1 MNRTR
6 TSKNAKRLLV
16 WLLLLTMVFGLLPM
30 AAFADEAGE
39 PVVIEEPVQELEP
52 SSEPTEAP
60 SDPTQE
66 PETLPEPEQPGNAD
80 VTIEG
85 DEEQP
90 EDEDMLETAS
100 LTATDYVDPPAYT
113 IDPSNPIR
121 VYHIDCGRKYFSAT
135 QINAIIDKLAEY
147 GYTHIELAFG
157 NEGLRFL
164 LNDMTVTANDTTY
177 DGGAIK
183 SAIQSFNAS
192 FDNSSE
198 NLSETDMNSIFSHA
212 AEKGIE
218 IIPLLNSPGHM
229 DAILSAMEAVGM
241 KDVKYK
247 NSARTVDITNVKAV
261 NFTMA
266 LVEKYVEYFAGKGC
280 QFFNIGTDEYAN
292 DVTSGFA
299 DLITARKYGDF
310 VTYVNN
316 LDNIVKSHGMLTIAF
331 NDGIYYNDT
340 TNYGTFYSDIIISYW
355 TSGWTGYS
363 PASPD
368 FLINRGHKILNT
380 NDAWYYVL
388 GRRSGNYPLSNAQ
401 NGVNKK
407 AYNVLTNGSTINE
420 NSLVGCMM
428 CLWCDDP
435 KASYNDS
442 ELSTISDLLSTFAQK
457 NSTVFKTTTP
467 GGGESGGGSTGGN
480 GDVKEIR
487 VSVGETKTEVVSET
501 KDVRGSFK
509 DDKLDKSTAEVSP
522 DYINTPGGTTR
533 KLGSVVA
540 VANSSSSTGLI
551 SDGTNYMVI
560 DSDGNI
566 SSTTDINDATEFTV
580 TKSWNYSSYVYTI
593 QGNGNYLTYSS
604 YSGLSTST
612 SSYDSFSFSY
622 NSTGFCYS
630 SGYGYYRTTYYL
642 TYSASG
648 WKMDES
654 LTTYGK
660 LYSFTTENKDDVSK
674 TVLTIKGVAVGTTYC
689 EINGKTY
696 KIIVEDKAPTGAMT
710 SNSLTL
716 EYWITNYEVYDG
728 QRTSTNHTQTITT
741 PTAGATSDEGI
752 EIATIAP
759 SPAYSFFD
767 GTKTVYYWQAMRLDA
782 DNKQTNASSVDRTGV
797 GTTLTHV
804 RYYGGAWQYKTV
816 DGVWHYF
823 LNTDQ
828 LVAYYLQK
836 TEVTKEIDSYVKD
849 WGRDPNDWGKSG
861 VKADEDKGSVAL
873 TVAVVYPD
881 GTVSPA
887 ESDMYANSTTI
898 FNFWANRDI
907 GIVAP
912 KNNSDYNISKI
923 TVTEGKRERTTSD
936 LTNDQWYGT
945 QDGNTDKINWNKV
958 TRADGSEWYDE
969 TVAWDKVTNAGTT
982 PMVNGALGD
991 KITWPAKN
999 YAKLVLI
1006 YLEPVEKK
1014 TNLNVVWYD
1023 DNANAEIGRMQIA
1036 MTYTGNEEPKYDT
1049 ALMDGSGNCIGDK
1062 KLWSSNDRNS
1072 ADYLPDDAYVTNSSN
1087 VKQPISKSLSGIQN
1101 VSGIYTSGLYQYI
1114 SADIS
1119 DDGKTLTLHYN
1130 LKADSGKVYVVD
1142 FGLPVVIPVSAFD
1155 VEDFETVNTISF
1167 SGTDTKKVERDGSYG
1182 HGSINTT
1189 TGDVT
1194 YTLQKPLDTKIP
1206 IPVYFTFAGNA
1217 QVVVRNVYVMPASNV
1232 YYEDSFVTFNP
1243 GSYGD
1248 NNTLINW
1255 TTVYETGRETDK
1267 EATQQLSELS
1277 SGDIYG
1283 FDEAYKDSTEFSMG
1297 SAQKV
1302 TVSSEMSGAT
1312 WPTATFTFKG
1322 TGFDIIS
1329 LTDNTSGSIFVD
1341 VYQGKDTSGGIFES
1355 YAVNNYFGYKKVGD
1369 TWEVSKNHDGSNP
1382 LYQIPVM
1389 KVTDLDYG
1397 DYTVVVTV
1405 FYDPNGVFNST
1416 GDTQCSFWFDAIR
1429 IYNPMGEDVTDYT
1442 SDHEGYPQYIKLRT
1456 EIIGKS
1462 TKLSGSGALF
1472 IDGAAAATVEQY
1484 KNVGPNNEVYLGNGQ
1499 AISFKLPANTN
1510 IATVQIGAKSPNATK
1525 DAAAVM
1531 NISGNDVE
1539 TKIAT
1544 ATEMYYNVS
1553 YSGTEK
1559 LVTITNNGDAI
1570 LSLTNIKIT
1579 YKAKETISLAALTDS
1594 DAEEAVAAVRALF
1607 AAPVDPEPIE
1617 PDEPEKTFEPELKWE
1632 WSKNVRKGG
1641 RAILTVK
1648 TSTDVDY
1655 IVVDGVTYDK
1665 FITRTERTGRGWN
1678 APRVTYR
1685 EFIYMMPVNE
1695 SGLVEIPV
1703 IAGSYEFGESAAIT
1717 TTLNVKESSPIR
1729 DWIGGL
1735 FGRWF

>member
-39 PVVIEEPVQELEP
+39 PVVIEEPVQEPEP
-52 SSEPTEAP
+52 LSESTEAP
-60 SDPTQE
+60 SEPTQE
-66 PETLPEPEQPGNAD
+66 PTQEPEPEQPGNAV

-90 EDEDMLETAS
+90 EEEPTDEEPVDEEENQTIEALP
-100 LTATDYVDPPAYT
+100 YVSAPFSVDA
-113 IDPSNPIR
+113 SNPIR
-121 VYHIDCGRKYFSAT
+121 VFHLDCGRKYFSAAD
-135 QINAIIDKLAEY
+135 IIAIIDLLAENN
-147 GYTHIELAFG
+147 YTHLELAIG

-164 LNDMTVTANDTTY
+164 FEDMSITANDKTY
-177 DGGAIK
+177 DGAKIKNAII
-183 SAIQSFNAS
+183 SYN
-192 FDNSSE
+192 NNTGSSGY
-198 NLSETDMNSIFSHA
+198 LSEADMESIFTEA
-212 AEKGIE
+212 NKKGIS

-229 DAILSAMEAVGM
+229 NAIIAAMEAVDM
-241 KDVKYK
+241 
-247 NSARTVDITNVKAV
+247 TNVRYKVNVWEQDLVSDRTIDLTNTEAV
-261 NFTMA
+261 NFTQA
-266 LVEKYVEYFAGKGC
+266 LIEKYAVYFQNKGC
-280 QFFNIGTDEYAN
+280 KYFNIGTDEYAN
-292 DVTSGFA
+292 DLTIGNTSYGGFA
-299 DLITARKYGDF
+299 SLSDVGYSNF

-316 LDNIVKSHGMLTIAF
+316 IDNIVKAHGMRAIAF
-331 NDGIYYNDT
+331 NDGFYYAGRYYNDSD
-340 TNYGTFYSDIIISYW
+340 NQFNSDIIISYW
-355 TSGWTGYS
+355 SAGYTGYS
-363 PASPD
+363 PIAASE
-368 FLINRGHKILNT
+368 LAAKGHSILNT
-380 NDAWYYVL
+380 HERWYYVL
-388 GRRSGNYPLSNAQ
+388 GRRSGDSYTLTTAQ
-401 NGVNKK
+401 NGVKNVKYNK
-407 AYNVLTNGSTINE
+407 VNGDDSGSVTPI
-420 NSLVGCMM
+420 GCMI
-428 CLWCDDP
+428 CLWCDSPTADYSP
-435 KASYNDS
+435 AEVTNVAGLIETFS
-442 ELSTISDLLSTFAQK
+442 EK
-457 NSTVFKTTTP
+457 NSDVFKA
-467 GGGESGGGSTGGN
+467 GDN
-480 GDVKEIR
+480 GDVIEIR
-487 VSVGETKTEVVSET
+487 VPVGETKTEVVSET
-501 KDVRGSFK
+501 EDVRGSFK
-509 DDKLDKSTAEVSP
+509 DDDLDESTALVSP

-533 KLGSVVA
+533 KLGRVVA
-540 VANSSSSTGLI
+540 VASSSSSTGLI

-580 TKSWNYSSYVYTI
+580 TRSWDRNNNGYVYTI
-593 QGNGNYLTYSS
+593 KGNGKYLTVSNYTLSTSNSS
-604 YSGLSTST
+604 YSF
-612 SSYDSFSFSY
+612 SYDG
-622 NSTGFCYS
+622 TGFCYTS
-630 SGYGYYRTTYYL
+630 RFIWTTTYYL

-654 LTTYGK
+654 LTKYGK
-660 LYSFTTENKDDVSK
+660 LYSFTPENKDDVSK
-674 TVLTIKGVAVGTTYC
+674 TVLTITGVAVGTTYC

-696 KIIVEDKAPTGAMT
+696 KIIVEDKAPDGAMT
-710 SNSLTL
+710 SNGLTL

-728 QRTSTNHTQTITT
+728 QNTRTNHTQTITT
-741 PTAGATSDEGI
+741 STAGALTEDGVAI
-752 EIATIAP
+752 TTIAP
-759 SPAYSFFD
+759 NPAYSFFD
-767 GTKTVYYWQAMRLDA
+767 GQKIVYYWQAMRLDA
-782 DNKQTNASSVDRTGV
+782 DNKQTNASSVDSTGV

-804 RYYGGAWQYKTV
+804 RYHGGAWQYKTV

-823 LNTDQ
+823 LSTDQ

-849 WGRDPNDWGKSG
+849 WGYGTDSTTPNTSDGQG
-861 VKADEDKGSVAL
+861 QVAL

-881 GTVSPA
+881 GTVSPT
-887 ESDMYANSTTI
+887 EGQMYANSTTI
-898 FNFWANRDI
+898 FNYWDGRDI

-912 KNNSDYNISKI
+912 TNNSEYTISKI
-923 TVTEGKRERTTSD
+923 TVTDGTRDSNSRANVWYTYDSITWEKTT
-936 LTNDQWYGT
+936 N
-945 QDGNTDKINWNKV
+945 
-958 TRADGSEWYDE
+958 AAGSTWYDE
-969 TVAWDKVTNAGTT
+969 TEVWNESSGTT
-982 PMVNGALGD
+982 PMVNGKTS
-991 KITWPAKN
+991 KITWSAKN
-999 YAKLVLI
+999 TAKLVLI
-1006 YLEPVEKK
+1006 YLKPVEKE
-1014 TNLNVVWYD
+1014 TNLTVKYINLSAN
-1023 DNANAEIGRMQIA
+1023 NAVFHQYQVAMKYATGEATPTFTDELRYNDTPIG
-1036 MTYTGNEEPKYDT
+1036 GNSP
-1049 ALMDGSGNCIGDK
+1049 
-1062 KLWSSNDRNS
+1062 WSSNDPKS
-1072 ADYLPDDAYVTNSSN
+1072 SDYLPDEAYVINSSK
-1087 VKQPISKSLSGIQN
+1087 VEQKFKKDITTIPEI
-1101 VSGIYTSGLYQYI
+1101 SGLYASGLYGYVK
-1114 SADIS
+1114 ADIT
-1119 DDGKTLTLHYN
+1119 DEGKTLN
-1130 LKADSGKVYVVD
+1130 LYYKLKPSTDKTYVVD
-1142 FGLPVVIPVSAFD
+1142 FGLPIVIPFADFNVTNLDSSTKASFD
-1155 VEDFETVNTISF
+1155 EKTEELERTGNYGTGTINM
-1167 SGTDTKKVERDGSYG
+1167 TEQ
-1182 HGSINTT
+1182 N
-1189 TGDVT
+1189 VT
-1194 YTLQKPLDTKIP
+1194 YSLFKMLDALTP
-1206 IPVYFTFAGNA
+1206 IPVYFKDTKGN
-1217 QVVVRNVYVMPASNV
+1217 VLMRSVNVIPASNV

-1248 NNTLINW
+1248 NNPISW
-1255 TTVYETGRETDK
+1255 TTVKSGAAEK
-1267 EATQQLSELS
+1267 EATQKLSELG

-1283 FDEAYKDSTEFSMG
+1283 FDKAYEGSTEFSMG

-1302 TVSSEMSGAT
+1302 TVTSDMANAT
-1312 WPTATFTFKG
+1312 AWPTATFTFKG

-1341 VYQGKDTSGGIFES
+1341 VYQGKDTSGGIFKS

-1416 GDTQCSFWFDAIR
+1416 GDTQCSFWFDAVR
-1429 IYNPMGEDVTDYT
+1429 IYNPMGKDVTDYT

-1456 EIIGKS
+1456 EIGKS
-1462 TKLSGSGALF
+1462 TELAGSRALF

-1484 KNVGPNNEVYLGNGQ
+1484 KNYGPNNEVYLGNGQ

-1525 DAAAVM
+1525 DAPAVM

-1539 TKIAT
+1539 TEIAT

-1579 YKAKETISLAALTDS
+1579 YTAKETISLAALTDS

-1607 AAPVDPEPIE
+1607 AAPVDPEPTE

-1665 FITRTERTGRGWN
+1665 FITRTERAGRGWN

>member
-16 WLLLLTMVFGLLPM
+16 WLLMLTMVFSLLPM
-30 AAFADEAGE
+30 AAFADETVVE
-39 PVVIEEPVQELEP
+39 PVVSEEPVQEPKP
-52 SSEPTEAP
+52 SSESTEAP
-60 SDPTQE
+60 SEPTQE
-66 PETLPEPEQPGNAD
+66 PTQEPEPEQPGNAV

-100 LTATDYVDPPAYT
+100 LTATDYVAPPAYT

-121 VYHIDCGRKYFSAT
+121 VYHIDCGRKYFSAA

-164 LNDMTVTANDTTY
+164 LNDMSVNANGTTY
-177 DGGAIK
+177 DGSIIK

-198 NLSETDMNSIFSHA
+198 NLSETDMDSIFSHA
-212 AEKGIE
+212 AEKGIK

-229 DAILSAMEAVGM
+229 DAILSAMEDVGM
-241 KDVKYK
+241 NNVKYK
-247 NSARTVDITNVKAV
+247 SSARTVDITNVEAV

-266 LVEKYVEYFAGKGC
+266 LVEKYVGYFARKGC

-299 DLITARKYGDF
+299 DLITAGKYGDF

-331 NDGIYYNDT
+331 NDGIYYNYT
-340 TNYGTFYSDIIISYW
+340 MSYGEFYNDIIISYW
-355 TSGWTGYS
+355 TSGWPGYS

-401 NGVNKK
+401 NGVKNK

-501 KDVRGSFK
+501 EDVRGSFK
-509 DDKLDKSTAEVSP
+509 DDDLDESTALVSP

-580 TKSWNYSSYVYTI
+580 TRSWDYSSYVYTI

-674 TVLTIKGVAVGTTYC
+674 TVLTITGVAVGTTYC

-696 KIIVEDKAPTGAMT
+696 KIIVEDKAPDGAMT
-710 SNSLTL
+710 SNRLTL

-728 QRTSTNHTQTITT
+728 QNTSTNHTQTITT
-741 PTAGATSDEGI
+741 STAGATSDEGI

-782 DNKQTNASSVDRTGV
+782 DNKQTNASGDDETAD

-804 RYYGGAWQYKTV
+804 RYHGGAWQYKTV
-816 DGVWHYF
+816 DGVWNYF
-823 LNTDQ
+823 LSTDQ

-836 TEVTKEIDSYVKD
+836 TEVTKEVTSFVKD
-849 WGRDPNDWGKSG
+849 WGYGTGSTTSDTSSGKG
-861 VKADEDKGSVAL
+861 QVAL

-881 GTVSPA
+881 GTVSPT
-887 ESDMYANSTTI
+887 EGQMYANSTTI
-898 FNFWANRDI
+898 FNYWDGRDI

-912 KNNSDYNISKI
+912 TNNSEYTISKI
-923 TVTEGKRERTTSD
+923 TVTDGTRDSNSSANVWYTSD
-936 LTNDQWYGT
+936 SITWEKTTN
-945 QDGNTDKINWNKV
+945 
-958 TRADGSEWYDE
+958 AAGSTWYDE
-969 TVAWDKVTNAGTT
+969 TEVWNESSGTT
-982 PMVNGALGD
+982 PMVNGKTS
-991 KITWPAKN
+991 KITWSAKN
-999 YAKLVLI
+999 TAKLVLI
-1006 YLEPVEKK
+1006 YLKPVEKE
-1014 TNLNVVWYD
+1014 TNLTVKYINLSAN
-1023 DNANAEIGRMQIA
+1023 NAVFHQYQVAMKYATGEATPTFTDELRYNGTPIG
-1036 MTYTGNEEPKYDT
+1036 GNSP
-1049 ALMDGSGNCIGDK
+1049 
-1062 KLWSSNDRNS
+1062 WSSNDPTS
-1072 ADYLPDDAYVTNSSN
+1072 SDYLPDEAYVINSSK
-1087 VKQPISKSLSGIQN
+1087 VEQKFKKDITTIPEI
-1101 VSGIYTSGLYQYI
+1101 SGLYASGLYGYVK
-1114 SADIS
+1114 ADIT
-1119 DDGKTLTLHYN
+1119 DEGKTLN
-1130 LKADSGKVYVVD
+1130 LYYKLKPSTDKTYVVD
-1142 FGLPVVIPVSAFD
+1142 FGLPIVIPFADFNVTNLDSSTKASFD
-1155 VEDFETVNTISF
+1155 EKTEELERTGNYGTGTINM
-1167 SGTDTKKVERDGSYG
+1167 TEQ
-1182 HGSINTT
+1182 N
-1189 TGDVT
+1189 VT
-1194 YTLQKPLDTKIP
+1194 YSLFKMLDALTP
-1206 IPVYFTFAGNA
+1206 IPVYFKDTKGN
-1217 QVVVRNVYVMPASNV
+1217 VLMRSVNVIPASNV

-1277 SGDIYG
+1277 SRDIYG
-1283 FDEAYKDSTEFSMG
+1283 FDKAYEGSTEFSMG

-1302 TVSSEMSGAT
+1302 TVTSDMANAT
-1312 WPTATFTFKG
+1312 AWPTATFTFKG

-1341 VYQGKDTSGGIFES
+1341 VYQGKDTSGGIFKS

-1416 GDTQCSFWFDAIR
+1416 GDTQCSFWFDAVR

-1456 EIIGKS
+1456 EIGKS
-1462 TKLSGSGALF
+1462 TELAGSKALF

-1484 KNVGPNNEVYLGNGQ
+1484 KNYGPNNEVYLGNGQ
-1499 AISFKLPANTN
+1499 AISFKLPANTD
-1510 IATVQIGAKSPNATK
+1510 IATIQIGAKSPNASNPSKAKMKVDINGT
-1525 DAAAVM
+1525 V
-1531 NISGNDVE
+1531 SE
-1539 TKIAT
+1539 TEIGT
-1544 ATEMYYNVS
+1544 ATEMYYKISDN
-1553 YSGTEK
+1553 GNAEQQ
-1559 LVTITNNGDAI
+1559 VTIANTGDAI
-1570 LSLTNIKIT
+1570 LSLTNIKVTYGKNNSIT
-1579 YKAKETISLAALTDS
+1579 LLALTDS
-1594 DAEEAVAAVRALF
+1594 DAEAAVAAVRALF
-1607 AAPVDPEPIE
+1607 AAPVDPEPTE

>member
-39 PVVIEEPVQELEP
+39 PVVIEEPVQEPEP

-60 SDPTQE
+60 SEPTQE
-66 PETLPEPEQPGNAD
+66 PTQEPEPEQPGNAV

-100 LTATDYVDPPAYT
+100 LTPTDYVAPPAYT

-121 VYHIDCGRKYFSAT
+121 VYHIDCGRKYFSAK

-164 LNDMTVTANDTTY
+164 LDDMSVNANGTTY
-177 DGGAIK
+177 DGSIIK

-229 DAILSAMEAVGM
+229 DAILSAMEDVGM

-368 FLINRGHKILNT
+368 FLINKGHKILNT

-540 VANSSSSTGLI
+540 VATNSSSSTGLI

-580 TKSWNYSSYVYTI
+580 TRSWNYSSYVYTI
-593 QGNGNYLTYSS
+593 QGNGNYLTYSN

-674 TVLTIKGVAVGTTYC
+674 TVLTITGVAVGTTYC

-696 KIIVEDKAPTGAMT
+696 KIIVEDKAPDGAMT

-728 QRTSTNHTQTITT
+728 QNTSTNHTQTITT
-741 PTAGATSDEGI
+741 STAGATSDEGI

-782 DNKQTNASSVDRTGV
+782 DNKQTNASGDDETAD

-804 RYYGGAWQYKTV
+804 RYHGGAWQYKTV
-816 DGVWHYF
+816 DGVWNYF
-823 LNTDQ
+823 LSTDQ

-836 TEVTKEIDSYVKD
+836 TEVTKEVTSFVKD
-849 WGRDPNDWGKSG
+849 WGYGTGSTTSDTSSGKG
-861 VKADEDKGSVAL
+861 QVAL

-887 ESDMYANSTTI
+887 EGQMYANSTTI
-898 FNFWANRDI
+898 FNYWDGRDI

-912 KNNSDYNISKI
+912 TNNSEYTISKI
-923 TVTEGKRERTTSD
+923 TVTDGTRDSNSSANVWYTSD
-936 LTNDQWYGT
+936 SITWEKTTN
-945 QDGNTDKINWNKV
+945 
-958 TRADGSEWYDE
+958 AAGSTWYDE
-969 TVAWDKVTNAGTT
+969 TEVWNESSGTT
-982 PMVNGALGD
+982 PMVNGKTS
-991 KITWPAKN
+991 KITWSAKN
-999 YAKLVLI
+999 TAKLVLI
-1006 YLEPVEKK
+1006 YLKPVEKE
-1014 TNLNVVWYD
+1014 TNLTVKYINLSAN
-1023 DNANAEIGRMQIA
+1023 NAVFHQYQVAMKYATGEATPTFTDELRYNGTPIG
-1036 MTYTGNEEPKYDT
+1036 GNSP
-1049 ALMDGSGNCIGDK
+1049 
-1062 KLWSSNDRNS
+1062 WSSNDPTS
-1072 ADYLPDDAYVTNSSN
+1072 SDYLPDEAYVINSSK
-1087 VKQPISKSLSGIQN
+1087 VEQKFKKDITTIPEI
-1101 VSGIYTSGLYQYI
+1101 SGLYASGLYGYVK
-1114 SADIS
+1114 ADIT
-1119 DDGKTLTLHYN
+1119 DEGKTLN
-1130 LKADSGKVYVVD
+1130 LYYKLKPSTDKTYVVD
-1142 FGLPVVIPVSAFD
+1142 FGLPIVIPFADFNVTNLDSSTKASFD
-1155 VEDFETVNTISF
+1155 EKTEELERTGNYGTGTINM
-1167 SGTDTKKVERDGSYG
+1167 TEQ
-1182 HGSINTT
+1182 N
-1189 TGDVT
+1189 VT
-1194 YTLQKPLDTKIP
+1194 YSLFKMLDALTP
-1206 IPVYFTFAGNA
+1206 IPVYFKDTKGN
-1217 QVVVRNVYVMPASNV
+1217 VLMRSVNVIPASNV

-1248 NNTLINW
+1248 NNPISW
-1255 TTVYETGRETDK
+1255 TTVKSGAAEK
-1267 EATQQLSELS
+1267 EATQKLSELG

-1283 FDEAYKDSTEFSMG
+1283 FDKAYEGSTEFSMG

-1302 TVSSEMSGAT
+1302 TVTSDMANAT
-1312 WPTATFTFKG
+1312 AWPTATFTFKG

-1341 VYQGKDTSGGIFES
+1341 VYQGKDTSGGIFKS

-1416 GDTQCSFWFDAIR
+1416 GDTQCSFWFDAVR
-1429 IYNPMGEDVTDYT
+1429 IYNPMGKDVTDYT

-1456 EIIGKS
+1456 EIGKS
-1462 TKLSGSGALF
+1462 TELAGSRALF

-1484 KNVGPNNEVYLGNGQ
+1484 KNYGPNNEVYLGNGQ

-1525 DAAAVM
+1525 DAPAVM

-1607 AAPVDPEPIE
+1607 AAPVDPEPTE

>member
-1 MNRTR
+1 MFH
-6 TSKNAKRLLV
+6 L
-16 WLLLLTMVFGLLPM
+16 
-30 AAFADEAGE
+30 
-39 PVVIEEPVQELEP
+39 
-52 SSEPTEAP
+52 
-60 SDPTQE
+60 
-66 PETLPEPEQPGNAD
+66 
-80 VTIEG
+80 
-85 DEEQP
+85 
-90 EDEDMLETAS
+90 
-100 LTATDYVDPPAYT
+100 
-113 IDPSNPIR
+113 
-121 VYHIDCGRKYFSAT
+121 DCGRKYFSAAD
-135 QINAIIDKLAEY
+135 IIAIIDLLAENN
-147 GYTHIELAFG
+147 YTHLELAIG

-164 LNDMTVTANDTTY
+164 FEDMSITANDKTY
-177 DGGAIK
+177 DGAKIKNAII
-183 SAIQSFNAS
+183 SYN
-192 FDNSSE
+192 NNTGSSGY
-198 NLSETDMNSIFSHA
+198 LSEADMESIFTEA
-212 AEKGIE
+212 NKKGIS

-229 DAILSAMEAVGM
+229 NAIIAAMEAVDM
-241 KDVKYK
+241 
-247 NSARTVDITNVKAV
+247 TNVRYKVKNGWGQDLVSNRTIDLTNTVAV
-261 NFTMA
+261 NFTQA
-266 LVEKYVEYFAGKGC
+266 LIEKYAAYFQNKGC
-280 QFFNIGTDEYAN
+280 KYFNIGTDEYAN
-292 DVTSGFA
+292 DLTIGNTSYGGFA
-299 DLITARKYGDF
+299 SLSDDGYSKF

-316 LDNIVKSHGMLTIAF
+316 IAQIVKKHNMNVIAF
-331 NDGIYYNDT
+331 NDGFYYGGRSGAFDT
-340 TNYGTFYSDIIISYW
+340 DIIISYW
-355 TSGWTGYS
+355 TAGWGGYDTAKYYTLTS
-363 PASPD
+363 
-368 FLINRGHKILNT
+368 NGHKILNT

-388 GRRSGNYPLSNAQ
+388 GDANTSYTLTHAKE
-401 NGVNKK
+401 GVGGT
-407 AYNVLTNGSTINE
+407 AYNVLAGTTTGSNV
-420 NSLVGCMM
+420 VGCMI
-428 CLWCDDP
+428 CLWCDSP
-435 KASYNDS
+435 TAEY
-442 ELSTISDLLSTFAQK
+442 STAEVKNVADLIKTFSTNNKDVFVKSVDTGDGDNTGDNTGDNSD
-457 NSTVFKTTTP
+457 VI
-467 GGGESGGGSTGGN
+467 
-480 GDVKEIR
+480 EIR
-487 VSVGETKTEVVSET
+487 VPVGETKTEVVSET
-501 KDVRGSFK
+501 KDVRDSFK
-509 DDKLDKSTAEVSP
+509 GDKLDESTALVSP

-540 VANSSSSTGLI
+540 VAKNSSSTGLI

-580 TKSWNYSSYVYTI
+580 TRSWRNNKGYVYTI
-593 QGNGNYLTYSS
+593 KGNGKYLTVSNYTLSTSNSS
-604 YSGLSTST
+604 YSF
-612 SSYDSFSFSY
+612 SYDG
-622 NSTGFCYS
+622 TGFCYS
-630 SGYGYYRTTYYL
+630 SVYGYYRTTYYL

-660 LYSFTTENKDDVSK
+660 LYSFTPENKDDVSK
-674 TVLTIKGVAVGTTYC
+674 TVLTITGVAVGTTYC

-696 KIIVEDKAPTGAMT
+696 KIIVEDKAPDGAMT
-710 SNSLTL
+710 SNGLTL

-728 QRTSTNHTQTITT
+728 QNTRTNHTQTITT
-741 PTAGATSDEGI
+741 STAGALTEDGVAI
-752 EIATIAP
+752 TTIAP
-759 SPAYSFFD
+759 NPAYSFFD
-767 GTKTVYYWQAMRLDA
+767 GQKIVYYWQAMRLDA
-782 DNKQTNASSVDRTGV
+782 DNKQTNASSVDSTGV

-804 RYYGGAWQYKTV
+804 RYHGGAWQYKTV

-823 LNTDQ
+823 LSTDQ

-849 WGRDPNDWGKSG
+849 WGYGTDSTTPNTSDGYG
-861 VKADEDKGSVAL
+861 QVAL

-881 GTVSPA
+881 GTVSPT
-887 ESDMYANSTTI
+887 EGQMYANSTTI
-898 FNFWANRDI
+898 FNYWDGRDI

-912 KNNSDYNISKI
+912 TNNSEYTISKI
-923 TVTEGKRERTTSD
+923 TVTDGTRDSNSSANVWYTSD
-936 LTNDQWYGT
+936 SITWEKTTN
-945 QDGNTDKINWNKV
+945 
-958 TRADGSEWYDE
+958 AAGSTWYDE
-969 TVAWDKVTNAGTT
+969 TEVWNESSGTT
-982 PMVNGALGD
+982 PMVNGKTS
-991 KITWPAKN
+991 KITWSAKN
-999 YAKLVLI
+999 TAKLVLI
-1006 YLEPVEKK
+1006 YLKPVEKE
-1014 TNLNVVWYD
+1014 TNLTVKYINLSAN
-1023 DNANAEIGRMQIA
+1023 NAVFHQYQVAMKYATGEATPTFTDELRYNGTPIG
-1036 MTYTGNEEPKYDT
+1036 GNSP
-1049 ALMDGSGNCIGDK
+1049 
-1062 KLWSSNDRNS
+1062 WSSNDPTS
-1072 ADYLPDDAYVTNSSN
+1072 SDYLPDEAYVINSSK
-1087 VKQPISKSLSGIQN
+1087 VEQKFKKDITTIPEI
-1101 VSGIYTSGLYQYI
+1101 SGLYASGLYGYVK
-1114 SADIS
+1114 ADIT
-1119 DDGKTLTLHYN
+1119 DEGKTLN
-1130 LKADSGKVYVVD
+1130 LYYKLKPSTDKTYVVD
-1142 FGLPVVIPVSAFD
+1142 FGLPIVIPFADFNVTNLDSSTKASFD
-1155 VEDFETVNTISF
+1155 EKTEELERTGNYGTGTINM
-1167 SGTDTKKVERDGSYG
+1167 TEQ
-1182 HGSINTT
+1182 N
-1189 TGDVT
+1189 VT
-1194 YTLQKPLDTKIP
+1194 YSLFKMLDALTP
-1206 IPVYFTFAGNA
+1206 IPVYFKDTKGN
-1217 QVVVRNVYVMPASNV
+1217 VLMRSVNVIPASNV

-1248 NNTLINW
+1248 NNPISW
-1255 TTVYETGRETDK
+1255 TTVKSGAAEK
-1267 EATQQLSELS
+1267 EATQKLSELG

-1283 FDEAYKDSTEFSMG
+1283 FDKAYEGSTEFSMG

-1302 TVSSEMSGAT
+1302 TVTSDMANAT
-1312 WPTATFTFKG
+1312 AWPTATFTFKG

-1341 VYQGKDTSGGIFES
+1341 VYQGKDTSGGIFKS

-1416 GDTQCSFWFDAIR
+1416 GDTQCSFRFDAVR
-1429 IYNPMGEDVTDYT
+1429 IYNPMGKDVTDYT

-1456 EIIGKS
+1456 EIIDKAAIVEG
-1462 TKLSGSGALF
+1462 TSGALF
-1472 IDGAAAATVEQY
+1472 VDGAENANLTEY
-1484 KNVGPNNEVYLGNGQ
+1484 KNFGPNNEVYLGNGQ

-1525 DAAAVM
+1525 DAPAVM

-1579 YKAKETISLAALTDS
+1579 YNAKETISLAALTDS

-1607 AAPVDPEPIE
+1607 AAPVDPEPTE

>member
-1 MNRTR
+1 MNVWGQDLVSNRTID
-6 TSKNAKRLLV
+6 
-16 WLLLLTMVFGLLPM
+16 LT
-30 AAFADEAGE
+30 
-39 PVVIEEPVQELEP
+39 
-52 SSEPTEAP
+52 
-60 SDPTQE
+60 
-66 PETLPEPEQPGNAD
+66 N
-80 VTIEG
+80 
-85 DEEQP
+85 
-90 EDEDMLETAS
+90 
-100 LTATDYVDPPAYT
+100 
-113 IDPSNPIR
+113 
-121 VYHIDCGRKYFSAT
+121 
-135 QINAIIDKLAEY
+135 
-147 GYTHIELAFG
+147 
-157 NEGLRFL
+157 
-164 LNDMTVTANDTTY
+164 TV
-177 DGGAIK
+177 
-183 SAIQSFNAS
+183 
-192 FDNSSE
+192 
-198 NLSETDMNSIFSHA
+198 
-212 AEKGIE
+212 
-218 IIPLLNSPGHM
+218 
-229 DAILSAMEAVGM
+229 
-241 KDVKYK
+241 
-247 NSARTVDITNVKAV
+247 AV
-261 NFTMA
+261 NFTQA
-266 LVEKYVEYFAGKGC
+266 LIEKYAAYFQNKGC
-280 QFFNIGTDEYAN
+280 KYFNIGTDEYAN
-292 DVTSGFA
+292 DLTIGNTSYGGFA
-299 DLITARKYGDF
+299 SLSDDGYSKF

-316 LDNIVKSHGMLTIAF
+316 IAQIVKKHNMNVIAF
-331 NDGIYYNDT
+331 NDGFYYGGRSGAFDT
-340 TNYGTFYSDIIISYW
+340 DIIISYW
-355 TSGWTGYS
+355 TAGWGGYDTAKYYTLTS
-363 PASPD
+363 
-368 FLINRGHKILNT
+368 NGHKILNT

-388 GRRSGNYPLSNAQ
+388 GDANTSYTLTHAKE
-401 NGVNKK
+401 GVGRT
-407 AYNVLTNGSTINE
+407 AYNVLAGTTTGSNV
-420 NSLVGCMM
+420 VGCMI
-428 CLWCDDP
+428 CLWCDSPTAEYSAAEVKNVADLI
-435 KASYNDS
+435 KTF
-442 ELSTISDLLSTFAQK
+442 STNNKD
-457 NSTVFKTTTP
+457 VFVKSVDTGDGDNT
-467 GGGESGGGSTGGN
+467 GDNTGGN

-580 TKSWNYSSYVYTI
+580 TRSWNYSSYVYTI

-622 NSTGFCYS
+622 DGTGFCYS

-648 WKMDES
+648 WKMYES

-716 EYWITNYEVYDG
+716 EYWITNYEVYRTTSKTG
-728 QRTSTNHTQTITT
+728 QIEYITTSTDGALTEDGVAIT
-741 PTAGATSDEGI
+741 
-752 EIATIAP
+752 TIAP
-759 SPAYSFFD
+759 NQAYSFFD
-767 GTKTVYYWQAMRLDA
+767 GQKIVYYWQAMRLDA
-782 DNKQTNASSVDRTGV
+782 DNKQTNAPSVDRTGV

-958 TRADGSEWYDE
+958 TRADRSEWYDE

-1062 KLWSSNDRNS
+1062 KLWSSYDRNS
-1072 ADYLPDDAYVTNSSN
+1072 EDYLPDDAYVTNSSN

-1255 TTVYETGRETDK
+1255 TTVKSGATEK
-1267 EATQQLSELS
+1267 EATQKLSELG

-1283 FDEAYKDSTEFSMG
+1283 FDKAYEGSTEFSMG

-1416 GDTQCSFWFDAIR
+1416 GDTQCSFWFDAVR
-1429 IYNPMGEDVTDYT
+1429 IYNPMGENVSDYT
-1442 SDHEGYPQYIKLRT
+1442 KDKEGYPQCIKLRT
-1456 EIIGKS
+1456 EIGKS
-1462 TKLSGSGALF
+1462 TELAGSGALF
-1472 IDGAAAATVEQY
+1472 IDGAKEATVEQY
-1484 KNVGPNNEVYLGNGQ
+1484 KNFGPNNEVYLANGQ

-1525 DAAAVM
+1525 DAPAVM

-1607 AAPVDPEPIE
+1607 AAPEQ
-1617 PDEPEKTFEPELKWE
+1617 PDEPEKEPFEPELKWE

>member
-30 AAFADEAGE
+30 AAFADETVVE
-39 PVVIEEPVQELEP
+39 PIVSEEPVQEPEP
-52 SSEPTEAP
+52 SSESTEAP
-60 SDPTQE
+60 SEPTQE
-66 PETLPEPEQPGNAD
+66 PEPEQPGNAV

-100 LTATDYVDPPAYT
+100 LTPTDYVAPPAYT

-121 VYHIDCGRKYFSAT
+121 VYHIDCGRKYFSAK

-164 LNDMTVTANDTTY
+164 LDDMSVNANGTTY
-177 DGGAIK
+177 DGSIIK

-229 DAILSAMEAVGM
+229 DAILSAMEDVGM

-368 FLINRGHKILNT
+368 FLINKGHKILNT

-580 TKSWNYSSYVYTI
+580 TGSWNYSSYVYTI
-593 QGNGNYLTYSS
+593 QGNGNYLTYSR

-654 LTTYGK
+654 LTRYGK

-674 TVLTIKGVAVGTTYC
+674 TVLTITGVAVGTTYC

-696 KIIVEDKAPTGAMT
+696 KIIVEDKAPDGAMT

-716 EYWITNYEVYDG
+716 EYWITNYEVYDTDAKSNNKPTG
-728 QRTSTNHTQTITT
+728 NQTQTITT
-741 PTAGATSDEGI
+741 STAGATSDEGI

-767 GTKTVYYWQAMRLDA
+767 GTKTVYYWQTMRLDA
-782 DNKQTNASSVDRTGV
+782 DNKQTNTADDDETSD

-804 RYYGGAWQYKTV
+804 RYHGGAWQYKTV

-823 LNTDQ
+823 VSTDQ

-836 TEVTKEIDSYVKD
+836 QEVTKEVTTFTKD
-849 WGRDPNDWGKSG
+849 WGYKNGTYDNK
-861 VKADEDKGSVAL
+861 VYQVAL

-881 GTVSPA
+881 GTVSPT
-887 ESDMYANSTTI
+887 EDEMLNSSTLMY
-898 FNFWANRDI
+898 NFSASSRDI

-912 KNNSDYNISKI
+912 VNNSDYTISKI
-923 TVTEGKRERTTSD
+923 TVTDGARDDDSEAYNMAWKKITWEKKTTES
-936 LTNDQWYGT
+936 G
-945 QDGNTDKINWNKV
+945 G
-958 TRADGSEWYDE
+958 EWYNE
-969 TVAWDKVTNAGTT
+969 TEVWNESEGTT
-982 PMVNGALGD
+982 PMVNGKAGD
-991 KITWPAKN
+991 GIRWTAKN
-999 YAKLVLI
+999 TAKLVLI
-1006 YLEPVEKK
+1006 YLEAVKK
-1014 TNLNVVWYD
+1014 DTNLNVEYWD
-1023 DNANAEIGRMQIA
+1023 DNAGKLITSTQIS
-1036 MTYTGNEEPKYDT
+1036 MTYTGTDVPTYDT
-1049 ALMDGSGNCIGDK
+1049 ALKSSDGTVIGK
-1062 KLWSSNDRNS
+1062 KHDWSSNVKGN

-1087 VKQPISKSLSGIQN
+1087 VNQTINKNLTEVRGVTGIYK
-1101 VSGIYTSGLYQYI
+1101 SGIYEYI
-1114 SADIS
+1114 RAEIS
-1119 DDGKTLTLHYN
+1119 EDGKTLTLHYN
-1130 LKADSGKVYVVD
+1130 LKNDGGKTYVVD
-1142 FGLPVVIPVSAFD
+1142 FGLPIDIPFDDYGITNEVSD
-1155 VEDFETVNTISF
+1155 VSF
-1167 SGTDTKKVERDGSYG
+1167 AANDRTLVYREGEYG
-1182 HGSINTT
+1182 YGQIDKTSRI
-1189 TGDVT
+1189 VT
-1194 YTLQKPLDTKIP
+1194 YTLTETIDNKVAIP
-1206 IPVYFTFAGNA
+1206 IFLFNGDDAIQRT
-1217 QVVVRNVYVMPASNV
+1217 VYVVPATSV
-1232 YYEDSFVTFNP
+1232 YYEDNFAQVHNGKGVAS
-1243 GSYGD
+1243 D
-1248 NNTLINW
+1248 
-1255 TTVYETGRETDK
+1255 
-1267 EATQQLSELS
+1267 ATWELTPNKSDVRQALSELGHDS
-1277 SGDIYG
+1277 NVYG
-1283 FDEAYKDSTEFSMG
+1283 YDPAYTNNTEFSMG
-1297 SAQKV
+1297 GAAKV
-1302 TVSSEMSGAT
+1302 TVTKEMSEKWVNNDENA

-1329 LTDNTSGSIFVD
+1329 LTDNNSGAIAID
-1341 VYQGKDTSGGIFES
+1341 VNGKTKGETRKLI
-1355 YAVNNYFGYKKVGD
+1355 VNNYFGYVQGANGWEMTND
-1369 TWEVSKNHDGSNP
+1369 TANAF
-1382 LYQIPVM
+1382 YQIPVM
-1389 KVTDLDYG
+1389 KVEGLPYDEYD
-1397 DYTVVVTV
+1397 VTIKV
-1405 FYDPNGVFNST
+1405 FYNSAFDQT
-1416 GDTQCSFWFDAIR
+1416 GDAKYTFWLDAIR
-1429 IYNPMGEDVTDYT
+1429 VYNPMGDGDEEYNTGVN
-1442 SDHEGYPQYIKLRT
+1442 SDGEAYPQYIRLRNAIVNSSA
-1456 EIIGKS
+1456 EIKTS
-1462 TKLSGSGALF
+1462 LF
-1472 IDGAAAATVEQY
+1472 IEGNSATVDVKEY
-1484 KNVGPNNEVYLGNGQ
+1484 ANIGPNNEVYLAKNQ
-1499 AISFKLPANTN
+1499 AISFKLPES
-1510 IATVQIGAKSPNATK
+1510 IESLKEIQIGAKSPNGG
-1525 DAAAVM
+1525 AVM
-1531 NISGNDVE
+1531 TVNGQTFSID
-1539 TKIAT
+1539 T
-1544 ATEMYYNVS
+1544 ATEMYYTIAAT
-1553 YSGTEK
+1553 GG
-1559 LVTITNNGDAI
+1559 LVTITNTGDEI
-1570 LSLTNIKIT
+1570 LSLTNLKIT
-1579 YKAKETISLAALTDS
+1579 YEKANKIELAPLTES
-1594 DAEEAVAAVRALF
+1594 DEEEAVSTVRALL
-1607 AAPVDPEPIE
+1607 AAHEQ
-1617 PDEPEKTFEPELKWE
+1617 PDEPEKTFDPERFDCE
-1632 WSKNVRKGG
+1632 WNKNVRKGG

-1648 TSTDVDY
+1648 ASTDVEY
-1655 IVVDGVTYDK
+1655 ILINDVKYDK
-1665 FITRTERTGRGWN
+1665 FVTRTERIGWGRN
-1678 APRVTYR
+1678 ALRVTYR
-1685 EFIYMMPVNE
+1685 EFVYMITADEVGTFKYGVVAVNNE
-1695 SGLVEIPV
+1695 GVQ
-1703 IAGSYEFGESAAIT
+1703 SAAET
-1717 TTLNVKESSPIR
+1717 AVLTVKASSPIR